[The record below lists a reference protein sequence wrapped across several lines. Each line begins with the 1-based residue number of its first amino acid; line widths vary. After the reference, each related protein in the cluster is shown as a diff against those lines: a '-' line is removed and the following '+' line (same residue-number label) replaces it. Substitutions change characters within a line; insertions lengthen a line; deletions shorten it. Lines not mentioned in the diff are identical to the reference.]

1 MFTPPLKY
9 SLMTSSKQTQAQT
22 IFEPEESLNICHNIG
37 IFSPKKL
44 TKLLSNAFSFS
55 NSVFFYIISVCFEDI
70 HYLGQQTVSI
80 FVRCFIKWSIAFP
93 KLSHKEYFF
102 LVSSTFRFFFFFW
115 WFVFP
120 LEEFKK
126 ISSNWKAWINVH
138 SKIFSLFQW
147 CFEKCSLN
155 IKWCQ
160 SSSETDKKKLH
171 RINTLV

>member
-1 MFTPPLKY
+1 MFHHIRNWSGGFHYEGNKLGTQETYQMFTPPLKY

-102 LVSSTFRFFFFFW
+102 LVSSTFRFFFFF
-115 WFVFP
+115 
-120 LEEFKK
+120 LMIC
-126 ISSNWKAWINVH
+126 ISIRRVQKNIEQLK
-138 SKIFSLFQW
+138 
-147 CFEKCSLN
+147 SLN
-155 IKWCQ
+155 KC
-160 SSSETDKKKLH
+160 
-171 RINTLV
+171 TL